1 MELQEMN
8 ASGIQEKFCSYQKQ
22 KGEKYHEK
30 FECGSEKGNG
40 QAG

>member
-1 MELQEMN
+1 MN
-8 ASGIQEKFCSYQKQ
+8 ASGMQENSYGYQKQ

-30 FECGSEKGNG
+30 FECGSEKGSG